1 MPSHQNPIG
10 NSKTAKFVAANPLA
24 PLADPFAGMG
34 DDQKDFHKE
43 VSNNVQKR
51 VENAMEELRE
61 KHRTGTNEV
70 DEPDRGPTGAAY
82 KELYRQQRE
91 ISKRAAASRE
101 HSEAK
106 ERMQQNRE
114 VEDAK
119 EKMRRMKFQDSE
131 YEDNSHQDSDDD
143 FDYLLDEEDPGLA
156 QLREVRLAQLKQE
169 HITRATNISLGHGTL
184 RTIVQDE
191 FLAECTGSSRFV
203 CVHFFQ
209 DEFERCKIMDF
220 HLKVIAEEHYECKFL
235 RIDAAK
241 APFFVTKFKIRTLPS
256 LFLYEN
262 GKEIGRLTGFDG
274 LASDPKKPDEWHTG
288 RLQEWI
294 ASKGAIKYEKPSDE
308 VAEERKRLGL
318 VSRGAVYSNQ
328 ERSAFVEEY

>member
-1 MPSHQNPIG
+1 
-10 NSKTAKFVAANPLA
+10 
-24 PLADPFAGMG
+24 
-34 DDQKDFHKE
+34 
-43 VSNNVQKR
+43 
-51 VENAMEELRE
+51 MEELKE

-91 ISKRAAASRE
+91 ISKRANAAKE

-114 VEDAK
+114 IEEAK
-119 EKMRRMKFQDSE
+119 EKMRRMKFLDSE
-131 YEDNSHQDSDDD
+131 YEDNSHDDSDDD

-156 QLREVRLAQLKQE
+156 HLREVRIAQLKQE
-169 HITRATNISLGHGTL
+169 QITRATNRSLGHGTL

-191 FLAECTGSSRFV
+191 FLTECTGSSRFV

-241 APFFVTKFKIRTLPS
+241 APFFVTKFKIQTLPS
-256 LFLYEN
+256 LFLYDN

-274 LASDPKKPDEWHTG
+274 LAIDPKKPDEWHTG

-294 ASKGAIKYEKPSDE
+294 ASKGAIKYETPSYE
-308 VAEERKRLGL
+308 IAEERKRLGI
-318 VSRGAVYSNQ
+318 VTRGAVYSNR
-328 ERSAFVEEY
+328 ERSAVVEEY